1 MRGLRR
7 LEEGSFAETREFDK
21 AYLAYLIPF
30 ENTVMYRRSRPWEVL
45 DNR

>member
-1 MRGLRR
+1 MRGFRR
-7 LEEGSFAETREFDK
+7 REKSSLVETQAFDK
-21 AYLAYLIPF
+21 AGLAYLIPF

>member
-7 LEEGSFAETREFDK
+7 REKSSFVETREFDK
-21 AYLAYLIPF
+21 ADLAYLIPF

>member
-7 LEEGSFAETREFDK
+7 REEISCVVIREFDK
-21 AYLAYLIPF
+21 ADLAYLIPF

>member
-1 MRGLRR
+1 MRGFRR
-7 LEEGSFAETREFDK
+7 REGSSLVETREFDK
-21 AYLAYLIPF
+21 ATLAYLIPF

>member
-7 LEEGSFAETREFDK
+7 REKSSLVVTQEFDK
-21 AYLAYLIPF
+21 VTLAYLIPV